1 MYGFTIRTYEY
12 PFLATGKST
21 VTPYILSVMALVAA
35 ERLPAFHPLVP
46 ALEMESSVLNPVD
59 LAAATDPEV
68 AETYVTGETEDEP
81 FFNVELGIGPE
92 EITATAVLAS
102 FSTAQDSHVAA
113 KAANEWARGFAKV
126 SPRGVCRGRPTRLT
140 WSFSRRVTAQRTLAL

>member
-46 ALEMESSVLNPVD
+46 ALQMESSVLNPVD

-126 SPRGVCRGRPTRLT
+126 GFSEGVGGSAVPRG
-140 WSFSRRVTAQRTLAL
+140 

>member
-12 PFLATGKST
+12 PFLAAGKST
-21 VTPYILSVMALVAA
+21 ITPYILSVLTLVAA

-46 ALEMESSVLNPVD
+46 ALAEETSEANPVV

-68 AETYVTGETEDEP
+68 AEAYVTGEADDEP

-92 EITATAVLAS
+92 EITATSVLAS
-102 FSTAQDSHVAA
+102 FTTSSDSHVAA

-126 SPRGVCRGRPTRLT
+126 
-140 WSFSRRVTAQRTLAL
+140 

>member
-12 PFLATGKST
+12 PFLAAGKST
-21 VTPYILSVMALVAA
+21 ITPYILSVMSLVAA

-46 ALEMESSVLNPVD
+46 ALAAETSAANLVE
-59 LAAATDPEV
+59 LATATDPDV
-68 AETYVTGETEDEP
+68 AEAYVTGETEDEP

-92 EITATAVLAS
+92 EITATSVLAS
-102 FSTAQDSHVAA
+102 FTTAPDSHIAA

-126 SPRGVCRGRPTRLT
+126 WMSPADVPYL
-140 WSFSRRVTAQRTLAL
+140 SPY